1 MLDLSEMQNIRHIPD
16 SLIVSQASI
25 QQDKAAMDDEMN
37 LRLESLDE
45 WVMDDHKTISYRWL
59 ANELRISTRDAKR

>member
-16 SLIVSQASI
+16 LLIVSQASI